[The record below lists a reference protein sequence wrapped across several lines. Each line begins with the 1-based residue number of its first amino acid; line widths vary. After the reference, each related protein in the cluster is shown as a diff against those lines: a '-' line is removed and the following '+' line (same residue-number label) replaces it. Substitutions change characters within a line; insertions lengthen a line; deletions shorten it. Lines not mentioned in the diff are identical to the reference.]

1 MAIYGGNKSMT
12 KTISMLCILF
22 GTAVLFWTYLQAGY
36 WLAAS
41 GLTIVGLTWLAAQ
54 RRNIAWFSTWGL
66 FIFSIAA
73 AVGILLDLP
82 AFLMILGALSGLMAW
97 DLVAF
102 HQRLSFAAPTDNTMT
117 LERRHL
123 YWLSLAALSG
133 LILSTI
139 AGMIDLQL
147 SFFLTVLL
155 VLIAVM
161 GVVQLFSWLR
171 Q

>member
-1 MAIYGGNKSMT
+1 
-12 KTISMLCILF
+12 MLCILF
-22 GTAVLFWTYLQAGY
+22 GAAVLFWTYLQAGY

-41 GLTIVGLTWLAAQ
+41 GFTIVGLIWLAAR
-54 RRNIAWFSTWGL
+54 RRNFARFSTWGL

-82 AFLMILGALSGLMAW
+82 AFFMILAALSGLMAW
-97 DLVAF
+97 DLGAF
-102 HQRLSFAAPTDNTMT
+102 HQRLSFSEPTDNTLI

-123 YWLSLAALSG
+123 GWLGLAAFSG

-155 VLIAVM
+155 VFIAVM